1 MMSEEIQAAVQY
13 KPVLQS
19 VGLNTANP
27 LLEAASPLILLFI
40 QLRYTQTVVDVNQ
53 LRKNIVTE
61 INIFANQAKASHCSP
76 HLILAARYCLC
87 TALDEAILLT
97 PWGSQS
103 GWAQQS
109 LLSLIHRETWG
120 GERFFIILEKMA
132 AEPKKNLLI
141 LELLYLLLSLG
152 FEGKYYNEDR
162 ILREELLHRLYQLI
176 SYHHTDA
183 DKNLSPS
190 LEILKSAQLK
200 KLKKFSC
207 LRFFSGI
214 LGALLSVGLI
224 FNIMLYWKAKP
235 FLQDIRDISMA
246 HSVFISPAIS
256 AERLDKIK
264 INPEKNL
271 HRRVYSEHRYLHH
284 HQHHEDLVLPPPV
297 WGNQ

>member
-1 MMSEEIQAAVQY
+1 MSEEIQTAVQY

-19 VGLNTANP
+19 VGINTVNP

-40 QLRYTQTVVDVNQ
+40 QLRYTQTVADVNQ

-61 INIFANQAKASHCSP
+61 INIFANQAKASYCSP

-87 TALDEAILLT
+87 TAFDEAILLT
-97 PWGSQS
+97 SWGSQS

-162 ILREELLHRLYQLI
+162 MLRDELLHRLYQLI
-176 SYHHTDA
+176 SHYHA
-183 DKNLSPS
+183 DEGKDLSPG
-190 LEILKSAQLK
+190 LEILKKDQLK
-200 KLKKFSC
+200 KIKKFSC
-207 LRFFSGI
+207 LSFFSGI

-224 FNIMLYWKAKP
+224 FNIMLFWKAKP
-235 FLQDIRDISMA
+235 FLQDLKDISMA
-246 HSVFISPAIS
+246 RSVFISPAIS
-256 AERLDKIK
+256 PEQLDNNK

-271 HRRVYSEHRYLHH
+271 HHRVYSEHRYLHH
-284 HQHHEDLVLPPPV
+284 YQYHENLVLPPPA